1 MPKTITKKEMS
12 VDELLKISKLIVRNF
27 GKIDLVVQRF
37 ENEENYNSLAAIE
50 EVAKIVREVR
60 HA

>member
-1 MPKTITKKEMS
+1 MS